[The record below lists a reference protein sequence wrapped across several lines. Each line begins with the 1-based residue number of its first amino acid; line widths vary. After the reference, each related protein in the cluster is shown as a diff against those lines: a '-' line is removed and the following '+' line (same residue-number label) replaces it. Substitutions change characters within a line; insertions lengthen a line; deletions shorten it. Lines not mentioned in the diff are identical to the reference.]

1 MISHLPAFVG
11 AVLQT
16 TCQMADAPE
25 LLMVGRFVQ
34 GINCG
39 ESTAH
44 LLRRL
49 LLETSCLSGLRQLSH
64 MRGRLWV
71 QNLSAVSAGR
81 CARGRHRVAS
91 CMTSRDRLELRHS
104 KSMRALCVGVFD
116 LRESK

>member
-39 ESTAH
+39 
-44 LLRRL
+44 
-49 LLETSCLSGLRQLSH
+49 
-64 MRGRLWV
+64 
-71 QNLSAVSAGR
+71 
-81 CARGRHRVAS
+81 
-91 CMTSRDRLELRHS
+91 
-104 KSMRALCVGVFD
+104 
-116 LRESK
+116 